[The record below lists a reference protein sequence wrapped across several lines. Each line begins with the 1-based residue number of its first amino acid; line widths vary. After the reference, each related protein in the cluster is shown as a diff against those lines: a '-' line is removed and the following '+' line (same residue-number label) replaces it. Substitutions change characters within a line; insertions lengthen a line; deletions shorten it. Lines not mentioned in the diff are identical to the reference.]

1 MSTKSSIF
9 DCMNHI
15 GNFKKFIIEVIER
28 GESHKRWDT
37 GWGIISNEISFQE
50 ESKYI

>member
-1 MSTKSSIF
+1 MFIKSSIF

-15 GNFKKFIIEVIER
+15 GNFKKFINEVIEQ

-37 GWGIISNEISFQE
+37 GWGITSNESFFQE
-50 ESKYI
+50 ESKNI